1 MILAHLDYVKAACQ
15 RVEMIMISFVSPSL
29 VQAFKIFTTF
39 FLWLLSW
46 FFPSSEPPKFTNR
59 PPTFV
64 GGFPGTNVTLCCEA
78 SGSPRPNVE
87 WYQGQKSSVSFPL
100 FQKDGCLL
108 IKMGEENVDF
118 ICRAKNSFGLVE
130 TTTLV
135 IAEILGGIIYE
146 LLLPQSLKNM

>member
-1 MILAHLDYVKAACQ
+1 M
-15 RVEMIMISFVSPSL
+15 
-29 VQAFKIFTTF
+29 
-39 FLWLLSW
+39 
-46 FFPSSEPPKFTNR
+46 
-59 PPTFV
+59 
-64 GGFPGTNVTLCCEA
+64 TLCCEA
-78 SGSPRPNVE
+78 SGSPRPNIE

-118 ICRAKNSFGLVE
+118 ICRAKNRFGLVE

>member
-1 MILAHLDYVKAACQ
+1 MI
-15 RVEMIMISFVSPSL
+15 RFVTPSL
-29 VQAFKIFTTF
+29 AQTFKIFTRF
-39 FLWLLSW
+39 SFMAVKLI
-46 FFPSSEPPKFTNR
+46 FFPSSEPPNFTNR

-87 WYQGQKSSVSFPL
+87 WFRGQKSSVSFPL

-135 IAEILGGIIYE
+135 IAEILGGIIY
-146 LLLPQSLKNM
+146 

>member
-1 MILAHLDYVKAACQ
+1 MILVHLDYVKAACQ
-15 RVEMIMISFVSPSL
+15 REEMIMISFVTPSL
-29 VQAFKIFTTF
+29 AQTFKIFTRF
-39 FLWLLSW
+39 FLWLLNW
-46 FFPSSEPPKFTNR
+46 FFPSSEPPNFTNR

-64 GGFPGTNVTLCCEA
+64 GGFPGSNVTLCCEA

-87 WYQGQKSSVSFPL
+87 WFRGQKSSVSFPL

-135 IAEILGGIIYE
+135 IAEILGGIIY
-146 LLLPQSLKNM
+146 

>member
-1 MILAHLDYVKAACQ
+1 MSVTL
-15 RVEMIMISFVSPSL
+15 
-29 VQAFKIFTTF
+29 IF
-39 FLWLLSW
+39 L
-46 FFPSSEPPKFTNR
+46 SSEPPKFTNR
-59 PPTFV
+59 PPTV
-64 GGFPGTNVTLCCEA
+64 VNTLRGTNVTLCCEA

-87 WYQGQKSSVSFPL
+87 RFQVKKSSVLYPVL
-100 FQKDGCLL
+100 QEDGCLL
-108 IKMGEENVDF
+108 IEMGEENVDF